1 MGSGILD
8 KEYRL
13 GWIRCLKHSVIQE
26 SLRTGIYPSV
36 TMGIAI
42 LESAYGTSLLARKNY
57 NFFGM
62 TMPNSLIGKKSS
74 FWDGTSYTG
83 AGCSYKSKRVYA
95 DYSRAGKYSSGFLL
109 SLRHFGWNFW
119 ATRQYRRNGVLNHIS
134 SGLTGSE
141 AQSDAIQ
148 QLIEL
153 EPVYDPHPDLEGDL
167 HYVLEVI
174 QLIDQYDLWKFD
186 EEFLALGGW
195 DGTVPYHFNHNQF
208 FLDNTHKV

>member
-1 MGSGILD
+1 MLD
-8 KEYRL
+8 KEYTL
-13 GWIRCLKHSVIQE
+13 EWIECLRYSVIQE

-62 TMPNSLIGKKSS
+62 TMHPGTTGKTIT
-74 FWDGTSYTG
+74 FWDGTSYIK
-83 AGCSYKSKRVYA
+83 AGCRYGDIVYA
-95 DYSRAGKYSSGFLL
+95 DYSQTGKYSSGFLL

-119 ATRQYRRNGVLNHIS
+119 ATPQYGRLGVLGHIS
-134 SGLTGSE
+134 SGLTASE
-141 AQSDAIQ
+141 ARSDAIH

-167 HYVLEVI
+167 RYVSAVLK
-174 QLIDQYDLWKFD
+174 LIDQYDLWKFD
-186 EEFLALGGW
+186 EEFLFRGGW
-195 DGTVPYHFNHNQF
+195 DGTVPYRFDHEAFP
-208 FLDNTHKV
+208 

>member
-1 MGSGILD
+1 MKSGILD

-13 GWIRCLKHSVIQE
+13 VWIGCLRYSVIQE
-26 SLRTGIYPSV
+26 SLHTGIYPSV
-36 TMGIAI
+36 TTGIAI

-57 NFFGM
+57 NFFGV
-62 TMPNSLIGKKSS
+62 TVLLDSVGKTIP
-74 FWDGTSYTG
+74 FWDGTSYTKAACRYG
-83 AGCSYKSKRVYA
+83 DIVYA

-134 SGLTGSE
+134 SGLTASE
-141 AQSDAIQ
+141 ARSDAIR

-153 EPVYDPHPDLEGDL
+153 EPVYDPHPDVEGEFR
-167 HYVLEVI
+167 YVSEVLK
-174 QLIDQYDLWKFD
+174 LIDQYDLWKFD

-195 DGTVPYHFNHNQF
+195 DGTVPYHFDH
-208 FLDNTHKV
+208 